1 LENMT
6 PNVGSTDRLIRLI
19 VGALIMAAG
28 LATRNWWGLVG
39 LVPMATA
46 LLRWC
51 PAYLPFR
58 LSTFRRN

>member
-1 LENMT
+1 
-6 PNVGSTDRLIRLI
+6 
-19 VGALIMAAG
+19 MAAG